1 MEGESIARLEE
12 EVGEAAERGDLGR
25 KPARTQSQSQK
36 EQDEI
41 HRSMSVDELGK
52 MNSEKFEGL

>member
-25 KPARTQSQSQK
+25 KPARTQSHK